1 MGGKAAVAGRG
12 RKPKPVAI
20 KKAAGNP
27 GRRKLN
33 EDQPQFPA
41 ITNIAAPEWIEGTA
55 REMWD
60 RVAPDLCRQG
70 VLSMVDLHN
79 LEAFCEA
86 YSLWRLATDEIK
98 KRGPVT
104 TSFDGSEKKSPYA
117 TIVNECLRNMATFG
131 ALLGLDP
138 GSRQRLTGNTKQKPK
153 NQFSGLL

>member
-1 MGGKAAVAGRG
+1 MGGKATIAGRG

-41 ITNIAAPEWIEGTA
+41 ITNIAAPEWIEGHA
-55 REMWD
+55 REMWE

-70 VLSMVDLHN
+70 VLSMGDLHN
-79 LEAFCEA
+79 LEAFCDAYGRWREA
-86 YSLWRLATDEIK
+86 RQILKEEGMTVASM
-98 KRGPVT
+98 
-104 TSFDGSEKKSPYA
+104 DGSPKKSPYV

-131 ALLGLDP
+131 AMLGLDP
-138 GSRQRLTGNTKQKPK
+138 GSRQRLTGNTKQRQT
-153 NQFSGLL
+153 NHFSGLL